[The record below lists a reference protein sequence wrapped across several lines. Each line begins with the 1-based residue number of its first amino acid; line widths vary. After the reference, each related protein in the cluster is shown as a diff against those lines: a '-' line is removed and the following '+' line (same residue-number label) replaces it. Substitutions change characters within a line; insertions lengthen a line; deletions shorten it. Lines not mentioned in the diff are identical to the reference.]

1 MTIIQIISNYFYQVI
16 NIYLFIKRKFKIK
29 IELNSKERQILLDA
43 LIHEG
48 YVDKVRQPKTPY
60 EIRELYK
67 NIKLKIAMKEVEATK
82 GRPEEAIKL
91 LRREINYIN
100 FNVPSMNEKQK
111 EEAGK
116 LILDYDKAITYL
128 EDL

>member
-1 MTIIQIISNYFYQVI
+1 
-16 NIYLFIKRKFKIK
+16 LK

-43 LIHEG
+43 LIHEA
-48 YVDKVRQPKTPY
+48 YEDKVHQPKTPY

-67 NIKLKIAMKEVEATK
+67 NIKLKIAMKEVEGTK

-91 LRREINYIN
+91 LRKEINYIN
-100 FNVPSMNEKQK
+100 FNVPRMNEKQK

>member
-1 MTIIQIISNYFYQVI
+1 M
-16 NIYLFIKRKFKIK
+16 
-29 IELNSKERQILLDA
+29 
-43 LIHEG
+43 
-48 YVDKVRQPKTPY
+48 DKVRQPKTPY

-91 LRREINYIN
+91 LRKEISFLN
-100 FNVPSMNEKQK
+100 FNASRMNEKQK

-116 LILDYDKAITYL
+116 SILDYDKAISYL